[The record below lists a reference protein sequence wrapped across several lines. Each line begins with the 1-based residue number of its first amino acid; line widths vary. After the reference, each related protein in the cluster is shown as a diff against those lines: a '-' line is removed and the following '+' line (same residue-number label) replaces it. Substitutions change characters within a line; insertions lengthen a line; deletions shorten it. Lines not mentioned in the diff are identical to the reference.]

1 MRSVAIDVSRSVI
14 CVCLLGTPVS
24 SEKTVEPIEMPF
36 GSRLVWANK
45 EPYIRWGIIGA
56 TWLIRWIG
64 LCGGGDAACR

>member
-1 MRSVAIDVSRSVI
+1 M
-14 CVCLLGTPVS
+14 S
-24 SEKTVEPIEMPF
+24 SAKTVEPIEMPF

-64 LCGGGDAACR
+64 LCGGGDAACRYHYCIDFFTFSTAIFFIL